1 MLRTLPGKWKHGE
14 GVVFGKSMLFFLLW
28 VLWLWLWTLD
38 KCMVCVLVIVGYGGS
53 STLLANSRLQKDKC
67 RASPWLWQKI
77 IMQAKQVYISKFCV
91 LVVSKQGKCS
101 GMVVYITTIAEH
113 TMCMARLV
121 LVVGK
126 KTSRLPLLLPGFDA
140 LGRDQHNPHHYQNAA
155 PSNDTMIFNPISNG
169 VIFLQRMDSRD

>member
-1 MLRTLPGKWKHGE
+1 MGKGWFLAR
-14 GVVFGKSMLFFLLW
+14 VCYFFLLW

-77 IMQAKQVYISKFCV
+77 IMQAKQVYISKFWV

-101 GMVVYITTIAEH
+101 GMVVYITTIAER

-140 LGRDQHNPHHYQNAA
+140 LGRDQHNPHHNQSLA
-155 PSNDTMIFNPISNG
+155 PSNDDEWHNDF
-169 VIFLQRMDSRD
+169 